1 MIVVCRR
8 SPEQRHL
15 HDEKGE
21 PSMGLFKDF
30 KDMKDMVSAAPG
42 MIDSAQQLSAN
53 AQAQA
58 AASQAQ
64 FGAPGGAQAY
74 VNNLNAGIN
83 GEPDPKQLEPI
94 RGVSLETYTAIIKEL
109 GARGNDQSL
118 LPEIASSRGIN
129 PSDWDK
135 AKEGWGARIKDDR
148 ALGSKF
154 NSLYTAP

>member
-1 MIVVCRR
+1 
-8 SPEQRHL
+8 
-15 HDEKGE
+15 
-21 PSMGLFKDF
+21 MGLFKEF

-42 MIDSAQQLSAN
+42 MMESAQQLSAN

-58 AASQAQ
+58 AAAQAQ
-64 FGAPGGAQAY
+64 ASQMQAPGGAQAY

-83 GEPDPKQLEPI
+83 GEPSAEALKPINGVTLEA
-94 RGVSLETYTAIIKEL
+94 YTAVIKEL

-118 LPEIASSRGIN
+118 LPEIAQSKGIK
-129 PSDWDK
+129 PADWEK

-154 NSLYTAP
+154 NTLYTSA

>member
-1 MIVVCRR
+1 
-8 SPEQRHL
+8 
-15 HDEKGE
+15 
-21 PSMGLFKDF
+21 MGLFKDF

-64 FGAPGGAQAY
+64 FGAGGMGGQAY

-83 GEPDPKQLEPI
+83 GEPTAEALAPINGVTLEA
-94 RGVSLETYTAIIKEL
+94 YTAVIKEL

-118 LPEIASSRGIN
+118 LPEIAQSKGIK
-129 PSDWDK
+129 PADWEK

-154 NSLYTAP
+154 NTLYTSA

>member
-1 MIVVCRR
+1 MPTV
-8 SPEQRHL
+8 
-15 HDEKGE
+15 
-21 PSMGLFKDF
+21 GLFKDF

-42 MIDSAQQLSAN
+42 MIDSAQELAAN
-53 AQAQA
+53 A
-58 AASQAQ
+58 QAQ

-83 GEPDPKQLEPI
+83 GEPSAEALKPINGVTLEA
-94 RGVSLETYTAIIKEL
+94 YTAIIKEL

-118 LPEIASSRGIN
+118 LPEIAQSHGVK
-129 PSDWDK
+129 PADWEK

-154 NSLYTAP
+154 NTLYTSA

>member
-1 MIVVCRR
+1 
-8 SPEQRHL
+8 
-15 HDEKGE
+15 
-21 PSMGLFKDF
+21 MGLFKDF

-42 MIDSAQQLSAN
+42 MIDSAQELSAN

-64 FGAPGGAQAY
+64 FGAPGGGQAY

-83 GEPDPKQLEPI
+83 GEPSAAALEPI
-94 RGVSLETYTAIIKEL
+94 NGVTLETYTAIIKEL

-118 LPEIASSRGIN
+118 LPEIAQSKGVK
-129 PSDWDK
+129 PADWEK

-154 NSLYTAP
+154 NTLYTSA